1 MKDKFSGK
9 VMTRFV
15 GLRAKTCSYLLDDGS
30 GDKKARGTETC
41 VVKRKPKFENNKT
54 VQKQLNLIIKENIY
68 NKIKLRQTVLK
79 KIIKNS

>member
-68 NKIKLRQTVLK
+68 NKIKLTQTVLK